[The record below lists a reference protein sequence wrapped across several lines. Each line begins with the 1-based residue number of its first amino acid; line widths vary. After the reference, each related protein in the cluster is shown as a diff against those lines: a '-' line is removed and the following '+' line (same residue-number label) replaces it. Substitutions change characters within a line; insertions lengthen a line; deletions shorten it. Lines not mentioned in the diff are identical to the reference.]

1 MKKTSFVAANVAS
14 VRNYEI
20 KTPDVVIKVAP
31 DKAQLVEH
39 KIIDGVPYIL
49 IEATDQVEIN
59 GIAVRTAAE
68 EEREE

>member
-1 MKKTSFVAANVAS
+1 M
-14 VRNYEI
+14 
-20 KTPDVVIKVAP
+20 IKVAP